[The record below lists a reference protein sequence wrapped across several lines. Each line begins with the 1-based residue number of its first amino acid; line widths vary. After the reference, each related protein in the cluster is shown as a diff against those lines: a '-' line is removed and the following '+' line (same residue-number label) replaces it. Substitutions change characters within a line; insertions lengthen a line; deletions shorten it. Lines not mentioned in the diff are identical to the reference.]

1 MPPKPPTQ
9 AGKFKPLKRPAKP
22 AAAAPAP
29 PPVAPSA
36 DHTKS
41 PGRGRDGRGREGR
54 GREGRGREGRGREGR
69 GRDGRGR
76 GRDGRGGGRFV
87 APTGAAFFTG
97 ASTKQPD
104 GAQDT
109 LSKTNASASI
119 AAGQDGAVVL
129 PFTKPFSNDARGSI
143 SGVARTAAESMAAAA
158 RARLGEGEEIVVAEL
173 DMGED
178 YDEGKKKSVLERS
191 SSRFDGMPSLFD
203 DENTEQISSSALDG
217 TYVYDSDSSA
227 EERRRD
233 RKKGSVRDSGSMPPN
248 RLPFPL
254 ASYQSVPMYA
264 CQEDVEEKKDGIES
278 IVSSTAVAQLNDP
291 EVTSPFLDWS
301 APCTR
306 EDMKFAERNSWF
318 LMKFPT
324 RLPHLDHGSLVGSAS
339 SKALLQQH
347 QVGGDGLVKSELNE
361 DGLEVVGSNTEI
373 GDASNVATVPLGLGE
388 ISGAIGSG
396 GPLRYDDTLKDIA
409 PGKYGKIVV
418 YKSGRTE
425 LVVGGHAGGA
435 EVRMLIHEGLQCG
448 FRQEAVSID
457 PEEGTFV
464 PLGDVAKSL
473 IVTPDVERAFVF
485 S

>member
-1 MPPKPPTQ
+1 M
-9 AGKFKPLKRPAKP
+9 
-22 AAAAPAP
+22 
-29 PPVAPSA
+29 
-36 DHTKS
+36 
-41 PGRGRDGRGREGR
+41 
-54 GREGRGREGRGREGR
+54 
-69 GRDGRGR
+69 
-76 GRDGRGGGRFV
+76 
-87 APTGAAFFTG
+87 APTGATFFTG

-104 GAQDT
+104 GAQDA
-109 LSKTNASASI
+109 LSKNNASTSI

-158 RARLGEGEEIVVAEL
+158 RARLGEGEEIVVAEM

-178 YDEGKKKSVLERS
+178 YDDGKKKSVLERP

-203 DENTEQISSSALDG
+203 DENTEQISSSALDS

-227 EERRRD
+227 EERRN
-233 RKKGSVRDSGSMPPN
+233 RKKGSVRDTGMPPN

-301 APCTR
+301 APSTR

-339 SKALLQQH
+339 SKSLQQ
-347 QVGGDGLVKSELNE
+347 QQIGGDGLVKSEFNE
-361 DGLEVVGSNTEI
+361 DGLEVVGSNAEI
-373 GDASNVATVPLGLGE
+373 GDASNLASVSLGLGE
-388 ISGAIGSG
+388 ISNVVGSG
-396 GPLRYDDTLKDIA
+396 GPLRYDDTLKEISA
-409 PGKYGKIVV
+409 GKYGKIVV

-425 LVVGGHAGGA
+425 LVVGGHGGCA
-435 EVRMLIHEGLQCG
+435 EVS
-448 FRQEAVSID
+448 F
-457 PEEGTFV
+457 
-464 PLGDVAKSL
+464 
-473 IVTPDVERAFVF
+473 
-485 S
+485 